1 LGWIEKYGTGIKRVR
16 NMFTDYGLNQPLFE
30 LIPGG
35 FAATVFA
42 ENRNVADN
50 VVVNVVDN
58 VVDKRRK
65 KIISLLKENSKL
77 SAKEL
82 SVHLA
87 GVVPM
92 TIVDAIRASQAME
105 L

>member
-50 VVVNVVDN
+50 VVVNVVD
-58 VVDKRRK
+58 KRRK